1 MVAGFS
7 GRPQQRL
14 LSLVTLYSHDILQ
27 FICFPLSANQQWFP
41 QYHETPET

>member
-7 GRPQQRL
+7 GRPHQRV

-27 FICFPLSANQQWFP
+27 FNCFPLSADQQWFP
-41 QYHETPET
+41 QHQETPET